1 MSGLHV
7 NLLSLCGTV
16 FWTSRVW
23 VCGQSKSTNMSR
35 NVPRGGNSVF
45 RFPSSVRIIFS
56 DHFSASCGEPRFRQ
70 SLASAVRLRFSSAVF
85 LASSLLSQRNFI
97 FIFRL
102 LAVSHVFVF
111 NFSFRRF
118 SSSFLLRL
126 RFLDLDHFLLSKFPS
141 VSILFWFSVC
151 LMVWIGIC
159 LRARAT
165 FAAVKL
171 LV

>member
-1 MSGLHV
+1 VSTCCPCVEQCFGHPV
-7 NLLSLCGTV
+7 NVYGSEV
-16 FWTSRVW
+16 RVSQPTCQEIFVGW
-23 VCGQSKSTNMSR
+23 
-35 NVPRGGNSVF
+35 GNSVF